1 MRKTIALAMLLVA
14 FAAMPAFASVQ
25 NVKVGGSIDSTY
37 LFRDNFDLGN
47 NIVADR
53 QQSLFVTQA
62 KLRVDADLT
71 DQVATTIQ
79 LINERAWDQ
88 TTDATSD
95 IDLNLAFVT
104 LREMLYSPLTVVVG
118 RQVFSYGNS
127 FIMDAQGVNNVGP
140 GDSNI
145 TAAAQDLTRQKAL
158 DAIRLIFD
166 YDPLSLELLYSK
178 VDANTLTG
186 NPDDI
191 GDDVDLYG
199 VNTSYELGDEMN
211 TQVEAYF
218 FAKVDNAHKTGA
230 GIAASNGHPKADT
243 IYLPGL
249 RVSTKPI
256 EGLNVQG
263 EVAWQK
269 GNKRLTST
277 VGSASL
283 NQQRDALAAQVIS
296 NYQVPVLDEYKPV
309 LQYVYTYVS
318 GDSNPDDIDSTEDG
332 RSSEANR
339 WTAWD
344 PFFEN
349 QGRGRIY
356 NALFDLTNSQI
367 HTVSLQANP
376 IEDVTAKVEWNGI
389 WLDKKI
395 NNLAPTSSTFTVRQ
409 PDNTTFTA
417 DVTRDESIGHE
428 IDCDLTYDYTEDVQ
442 LGASFGWFIPGDVF
456 VAANDSVASQAI
468 VHGNVNF

>member
-1 MRKTIALAMLLVA
+1 MKKVILLALLAVA
-14 FAAMPAFASVQ
+14 VAAVPASASVQ
-25 NVKVGGSIDSTY
+25 NVKVSGSIDSTY

-53 QQSLFVTQA
+53 QQNLFITQTM
-62 KLRVDADLT
+62 LHVDADLT
-71 DQVATTIQ
+71 DNVSTAIC
-79 LINERAWDQ
+79 LLNERAWDQ
-88 TTDATSD
+88 KDTGENADVS
-95 IDLNLAFVT
+95 IHLAYVT
-104 LREMLYSPLTVVVG
+104 LREMLYSPLTVVAG
-118 RQVFSYGNS
+118 RQEFHYGNS
-127 FIMDAQGVNNVGP
+127 FIVDSSGTNNSAST
-140 GDSNI
+140 DSGI
-145 TAAAQDLTRQKAL
+145 SGIAGDLTKQTAM

-178 VDANTLTG
+178 IDANGATG
-186 NPDDI
+186 APATI

-218 FAKVDNAHKTGA
+218 FAKVDNAHQGVAFT
-230 GIAASNGHPKADT
+230 SDGHPKADS

-256 EGLNVQG
+256 EGLNVQS
-263 EVAWQK
+263 EIAWQK
-269 GNKRLTST
+269 GNKRLSST
-277 VGSASL
+277 VAGANPNL
-283 NQQRDALAAQVIS
+283 RRDALAAQVIG

-309 LQYVYTYVS
+309 LQYVFTYVS
-318 GDSNPDDIDSTEDG
+318 GDSNPDDINGTESG
-332 RSSEANR
+332 RSSKANR

-349 QGRGRIY
+349 QGGGRIY

-376 IEDVTAKVEWNGI
+376 VEDVTAKVEWNGI

-395 NNLAPTSSTFTVRQ
+395 DNGASSSSTFTVRQ

-417 DVTRDESIGHE
+417 NATRDNAIGHE
-428 IDCDLTYDYTEDVQ
+428 IDCDLIYDYTEDVQ
-442 LGASFGWFIPGDVF
+442 LGASFGWFLPGDAF
-456 VAANDSVASQAI
+456 AQNNDSIATQAI